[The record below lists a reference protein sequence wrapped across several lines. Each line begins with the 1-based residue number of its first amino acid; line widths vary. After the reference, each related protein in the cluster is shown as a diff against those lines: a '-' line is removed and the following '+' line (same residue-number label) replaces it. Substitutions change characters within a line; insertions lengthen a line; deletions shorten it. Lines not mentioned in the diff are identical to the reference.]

1 VKADD
6 IVKVEVEQK
15 EDSVLIHKDNVD
27 IKAASVSKA
36 EQAASDNGMPQNQ
49 METPV
54 IQAGTPSINAEAP

>member
-6 IVKVEVEQK
+6 IMKVEVDQK
-15 EDSVLIHKDNVD
+15 EDSVQIHKDNLD

-49 METPV
+49 IQAPV
-54 IQAGTPSINAEAP
+54 IQEGSPSINAEAP